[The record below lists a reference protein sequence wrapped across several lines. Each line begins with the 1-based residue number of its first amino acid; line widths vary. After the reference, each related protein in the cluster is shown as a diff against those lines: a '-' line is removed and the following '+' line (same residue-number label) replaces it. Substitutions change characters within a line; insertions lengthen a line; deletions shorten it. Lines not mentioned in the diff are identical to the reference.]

1 MEAEEFMN
9 TIPNVIVALNVVVFI
24 TLIVQTSRRKPPP
37 LWLFAIIGFSVGMG
51 ITDAIIRQSIWS
63 MLASIV
69 MVAVGVLL
77 FLSRSEWLKN
87 EERRKRKENP

>member
-1 MEAEEFMN
+1 MEAEGIMEQ
-9 TIPNVIVALNVVVFI
+9 TSIIAILNVLIFV
-24 TLIVQTSRRKPPP
+24 TLIIQTSRRKPPP
-37 LWLFAIIGFSVGMG
+37 LWLFVIIGFSVGMC

-63 MLASIV
+63 MLAAIV
-69 MVAVGVLL
+69 MVAVGVLA